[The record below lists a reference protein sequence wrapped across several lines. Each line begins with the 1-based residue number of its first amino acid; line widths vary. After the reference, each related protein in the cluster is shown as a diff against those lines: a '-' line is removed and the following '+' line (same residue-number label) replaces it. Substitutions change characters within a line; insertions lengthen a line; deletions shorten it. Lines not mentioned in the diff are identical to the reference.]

1 MRQNATRNWLML
13 AVMLLVPLLVLL
25 AQQTSSLMID
35 GQQGQA
41 KVIQIQ
47 GRNYVEVDGLARIT
61 GGSIRFAGNQIVLTL
76 PAGGGDSSSQA
87 AQPAPAAPVG
97 FSKDFLSAGIEAMT
111 QLREWH
117 AALKNAIEHGYP
129 LSQDWLGNFKRQ
141 AQASLRQAGVAVST
155 DMDQKIFPLM
165 SNELNTMNAMSDKYL
180 KMTANMNYIAPNSLG
195 NDPLEQKLLTCG
207 HSLASMVSSNQFVDD
222 GSCQ

>member
-1 MRQNATRNWLML
+1 MGQNATRNWLML
-13 AVMLLVPLLVLL
+13 AVMLLLPLLVLL

-41 KVIQIQ
+41 TVIQIQ

-61 GGSIRFAGNQIVLTL
+61 GGSIRFAGSQIVLTL
-76 PAGGGDSSSQA
+76 PGGGGDSSSPA
-87 AQPAPAAPVG
+87 AQPAAAPVG
-97 FSKDFLSAGIEAMT
+97 FSKEFLNAGIEAMT

-129 LSQDWLGNFKRQ
+129 LSADWLGNFKRQ

-180 KMTANMNYIAPNSLG
+180 KMTSNMNYIAPNSLA
-195 NDPLEQKLLTCG
+195 NDPLEQKLTTCG
-207 HSLASMVSSNQFVDD
+207 HALASMVSSNQFVDD

>member
-1 MRQNATRNWLML
+1 MRRNATRNWLML
-13 AVMLLVPLLVLL
+13 AVMLLFSFLTLL

-41 KVIQIQ
+41 QVIQIQ
-47 GRNYVEVDGLARIT
+47 GRNYVEVDGLARIA

-76 PAGGGDSSSQA
+76 PGAGGNSSSQA
-87 AQPAPAAPVG
+87 APPAAVG

-117 AALKNAIEHGYP
+117 AALKNAIERGYP

-141 AQASLRQAGVAVST
+141 AQASLRQAGVAASA
-155 DMDQKIFPLM
+155 DMDRQIFPLM
-165 SNELNTMNAMSDKYL
+165 TNELNTMTAMSDKYL
-180 KMTANMNYIAPNSLG
+180 KMTADMNYIAPNSLG